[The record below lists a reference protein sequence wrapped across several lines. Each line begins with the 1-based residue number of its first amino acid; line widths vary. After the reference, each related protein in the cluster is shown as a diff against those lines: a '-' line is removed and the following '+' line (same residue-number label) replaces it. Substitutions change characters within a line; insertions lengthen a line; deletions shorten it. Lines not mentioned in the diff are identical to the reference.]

1 MDNREA
7 DRHAPHAA
15 TQSSSPAPPAR
26 HPTSWLGRPV
36 AEPNVQLALIAWPA
50 ANLEGHLR

>member
-7 DRHAPHAA
+7 DRHAQHAA
-15 TQSSSPAPPAR
+15 TQSPSPAPPAR
-26 HPTSWLGRPV
+26 HAMSWLGRPV
-36 AEPNVQLALIAWPA
+36 AEPNVQLALIAWLA

>member
-1 MDNREA
+1 MDRREA

-15 TQSSSPAPPAR
+15 TQSPSPAPPAR
-26 HPTSWLGRPV
+26 HRSRLGRLP
-36 AEPNVQLALIAWPA
+36 AEPGVQLALIAWLA

>member
-1 MDNREA
+1 MDRREA

-15 TQSSSPAPPAR
+15 TQSPSPAPPAR
-26 HPTSWLGRPV
+26 QTRSRLGRLP
-36 AEPNVQLALIAWPA
+36 AEPGVQLALIAWLA